1 MTNLAPMSF
10 VEGFLL
16 GLTTVI
22 FFGPVFF
29 TIVNGTLQY
38 GSKAGIIV
46 TIGIV
51 ISDLVCVLLCSLA
64 TPFVS
69 GDSAKFWLALVGGMV
84 LFGMGIKYLIKP
96 IKYSDKELNMDPKH
110 YIQFFIKGFIVNF
123 SSPFTFAYW
132 LGAVAFS
139 NSSYSSTIDVILF
152 VTATLLGIFLID
164 ILKVI
169 LAKYLKKLVQPKT
182 LRIISI
188 VCGIVLIGFAGRMG
202 LYIYTI
208 YSQG

>member
-1 MTNLAPMSF
+1 MSF
-10 VEGFLL
+10 IEGFLL
-16 GLTTVI
+16 GLGTVI

-38 GSKAGIIV
+38 GIRAGLVV

-51 ISDLVCVLLCSLA
+51 TSDLICVLLCSLA
-64 TPFVS
+64 APFVTS
-69 GDSAKFWLALVGGMV
+69 KSATFWLALVGGLV
-84 LFGMGIKYLIKP
+84 LLGMGIKYLIKP
-96 IKYSDKELNMDPKH
+96 IKYYDKELVMNSKH
-110 YIQFFIKGFIVNF
+110 YVQFFIKGFVVNF

-139 NSSYSSTIDVILF
+139 NTNYSTTTGVVLF
-152 VTATLLGIFLID
+152 VVAALAGIFLID

-169 LAKYLKKLVQPKT
+169 LAKYLKKLVTPKT
-182 LRIISI
+182 LRVISLI
-188 VCGIVLIGFAGRMG
+188 CGIVLIGFAGRMG
-202 LYIYTI
+202 WYIYSI